1 MVERFMHLFLAVAIV
16 APFLCALAVAV
27 SLVLAKH
34 WLSESRVAGTIR
46 LGLTV
51 SVLASLGA
59 IATYLGAFGSPIRGE
74 IEYGNWLAV
83 GDYAIPLTL
92 LVDEGA
98 LVFSQLA
105 GVLTLLVVRFSR
117 TYLHKEPGFDRFFFL
132 IGIFAAGTQLIAF
145 AGALDLFF
153 AGWELI
159 GISSALFIGFFH
171 ERDEPVR
178 SSVRAFATYRLCDM
192 GLLIAIVTIHE
203 LLGSTKL
210 SALDSAG
217 SLPALESSAIA
228 AFLLL
233 AAMGK
238 SAQLPFSGWLP
249 RAMEGPTP
257 SSALFYGA
265 VSIHAGLYLLLRVSS
280 VIEVAPFVAAFG
292 VLVGVAT
299 ALYASAV
306 ARIHTDAKGAL
317 AHATLAQIG
326 LILAEISLGLTTLAL
341 VHLSCHAMLRV
352 YQYLR
357 TPNMIHDA
365 HTAGHGHH
373 HSGSGWL
380 TKLAPRTSERVYAAA
395 LHRWRLDERI
405 DAAVAPALGLARWLD
420 RVDHRVRR
428 SLSLD
433 TRT

>member
-1 MVERFMHLFLAVAIV
+1 MPERLMHLFLATAVL
-16 APFLCALAVAV
+16 APFASALCAAVG
-27 SLVLAKH
+27 LVLAKR
-34 WLSESRVAGTIR
+34 WLSESLVAGVIR
-46 LGLTV
+46 AGLTA
-51 SVLASLGA
+51 SVIASIGA
-59 IATYLGAFGSPIRGE
+59 IATYLGVFGTPVRGE
-74 IEYGNWLAV
+74 VEYGNWLLV
-83 GDYAIPLTL
+83 GDYSIPLTL
-92 LVDEGA
+92 LVDQGA
-98 LVFSQLA
+98 LVFSLLA
-105 GVLTLLVVRFSR
+105 SVLTLLVARFSR

-132 IGIFAAGTQLIAF
+132 MGIFAAGTQLVAF

-203 LLGSTKL
+203 LLGSTRL
-210 SALDSAG
+210 SALDAAG
-217 SLPALESSAIA
+217 SLPEWQSSAIA
-228 AFLLL
+228 GLLLL

-280 VIEVAPFVAAFG
+280 VIEVAPYVAAFG
-292 VLVGVAT
+292 VCVGVAT

-365 HTAGHGHH
+365 HSAGHGHH
-373 HSGSGWL
+373 HSGPGWL
-380 TKLAPRTSERVYAAA
+380 AKLAPKTSERVYAAA

-405 DAAVAPALGLARWLD
+405 DAVVAPAFGLARWLD
-420 RVDHRVRR
+420 AVDRNVRN

-433 TRT
+433 ART

>member
-1 MVERFMHLFLAVAIV
+1 MSDRLMLVFLVSTVA
-16 APFLCALAVAV
+16 APFLAALIVGV
-27 SLVLAKH
+27 SLVLSRK
-34 WLSESRVAGTIR
+34 WLSERNVAGVIR
-46 LGLTV
+46 LGLGA
-51 SVLASLGA
+51 SVLASLGI
-59 IATYLGAFGSPIRGE
+59 IATYLGAFGSQVRGE
-74 IEYGNWLAV
+74 LDYGNWLAV

-92 LVDEGA
+92 LVDQGA
-98 LVFSQLA
+98 IVFSLLA
-105 GVLTLLVVRFSR
+105 SVLTLLVARFSR

-132 IGIFAAGTQLIAF
+132 MGLFAAGTQLIAF

-203 LLGSTKL
+203 LLGSTRL
-210 SALDSAG
+210 SALDAAAA
-217 SLPALESSAIA
+217 LPAAQSSAIA
-228 AFLLL
+228 ALLLL

-280 VIEVAPFVAAFG
+280 VIEVAPYVAAFG
-292 VLVGVAT
+292 VLVGIST
-299 ALYASAV
+299 ALYAAAV

-341 VHLSCHAMLRV
+341 IHLSCHAMLRV

-365 HTAGHGHH
+365 HSAGHGHH
-373 HSGSGWL
+373 HPGPGL
-380 TKLAPRTSERVYAAA
+380 LARLAPKTSERVYAAA
-395 LHRWRLDERI
+395 LHRWRLDERL
-405 DAAVAPALGLARWLD
+405 DAAVAPVLSFARWLD
-420 RVDHRVRR
+420 RVDHRVRGSR
-428 SLSLD
+428 SLD
-433 TRT
+433 ART

>member
-1 MVERFMHLFLAVAIV
+1 MSERLMHVFLVSTVA
-16 APFLCALAVAV
+16 APFLSALIVGI
-27 SLVLAKH
+27 SLVLARK
-34 WLSESRVAGTIR
+34 WLSENSVAGVVR
-46 LGLTV
+46 FGLGV
-51 SVLASLGA
+51 SVVASLGV
-59 IATYLGAFGSPIRGE
+59 IATYLGVFGASVRGE
-74 IEYGNWLAV
+74 IDYGNWLAV

-92 LVDEGA
+92 LVDQGA
-98 LVFSQLA
+98 IVFSLLA
-105 GVLTLLVVRFSR
+105 SVLTLLVARFSR

-132 IGIFAAGTQLIAF
+132 MGIFAAGTQLIAF

-210 SALDSAG
+210 SALDGAA
-217 SLPALESSAIA
+217 SLPAIESSAIA
-228 AFLLL
+228 ALLL
-233 AAMGK
+233 LSAMGK

-280 VIEVAPFVAAFG
+280 VIEVAPYVAAFG
-292 VLVGVAT
+292 VFVGIAT

-326 LILAEISLGLTTLAL
+326 LILAEISLGFTTLAL

-365 HTAGHGHH
+365 HSAGHGHH
-373 HSGSGWL
+373 HPGPGLL
-380 TKLAPRTSERVYAAA
+380 TRLAPKTSERVYAAA
-395 LHRWRLDERI
+395 LHRWRLDERV
-405 DAAVAPALGLARWLD
+405 DATVAPVLSFARWLD
-420 RVDHRVRR
+420 RIDHRVRG

-433 TRT
+433 TRA

>member
-1 MVERFMHLFLAVAIV
+1 MHVFLATAIV
-16 APFLCALAVAV
+16 APFLGAVVAGIG
-27 SLVLAKH
+27 LVLAKQ
-34 WLSESRVAGTIR
+34 WLAESTVARIIR
-46 LGLTV
+46 TGL
-51 SVLASLGA
+51 SVGVAASIGA
-59 IATYLGAFGSPIRGE
+59 ILTYLGVLGTAVRGE
-74 IEYGNWLAV
+74 VEFGNWLSV

-98 LVFSQLA
+98 LVFSLLA
-105 GVLTLLVVRFSR
+105 SVLTLLVARFSR

-132 IGIFAAGTQLIAF
+132 IGMFAAGTQLVAF

-171 ERDEPVR
+171 ERPEPVR

-203 LLGSTKL
+203 LLGSTRL
-210 SALDSAG
+210 SALDNAA
-217 SLPALESSAIA
+217 SLPAAESSAIA
-228 AFLLL
+228 ALLL
-233 AAMGK
+233 LSAMGK

-265 VSIHAGLYLLLRVSS
+265 VSIHAGLYLMLRVSS
-280 VIEVAPFVAAFG
+280 VIEVAPYVAAFG
-292 VLVGVAT
+292 VFIGVLT

-306 ARIHTDAKGAL
+306 ARVHTDAKGAL

-341 VHLSCHAMLRV
+341 VHLSCHALLRV

-357 TPNMIHDA
+357 APNMIHDA
-365 HTAGHGHH
+365 HSFGHGHH
-373 HSGSGWL
+373 QRGPGL
-380 TKLAPRTSERVYAAA
+380 LGRIAPGLSERVYAAA

-405 DAAVAPALGLARWLD
+405 DAAVAPALSLGRVLD
-420 RVDHRVRR
+420 RFDHRVR
-428 SLSLD
+428 SALSMD
-433 TRT
+433 GRV